1 MVNHWDRLCK
11 LRAEARELE
20 TVPSPIPD
28 SPYFMPPLTIGD

>member
-20 TVPSPIPD
+20 TVPSPIPRL
-28 SPYFMPPLTIGD
+28 PLWCAAIDT